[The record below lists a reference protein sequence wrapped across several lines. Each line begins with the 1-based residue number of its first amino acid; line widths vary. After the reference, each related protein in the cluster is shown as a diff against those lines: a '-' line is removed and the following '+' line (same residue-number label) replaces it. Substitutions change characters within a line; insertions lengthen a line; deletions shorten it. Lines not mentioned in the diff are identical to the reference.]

1 MTTEMINNIGD
12 RLVAKMRVVNLY
24 KKKGEYAGN
33 FRKCPFY
40 SEFVGM
46 TQMLKTLGIDFDIDW
61 DANVTQMTAVTVMG
75 KRFDV

>member
-1 MTTEMINNIGD
+1 MTAEMITNIGD
-12 RLVAKMRVVNLY
+12 RLVTKMRVVNIY
-24 KKKGEYAGN
+24 KAGGEYADN

-61 DANVTQMTAVTVMG
+61 DASVTQMTAVTVMG

>member
-12 RLVAKMRVVNLY
+12 RLTTKMRVVNLY
-24 KKKGEYAGN
+24 KESGEFADN

-46 TQMLKTLGIDFDIDW
+46 TQMLKTLGIEFEIDW
-61 DANVTQMTAVTVMG
+61 DVNVSKMTAVTVMG
-75 KRFDV
+75 KRFEV

>member
-12 RLVAKMRVVNLY
+12 RLVTKMRVVNLY
-24 KKKGEYAGN
+24 KKNGEYADN

-46 TQMLKTLGIDFDIDW
+46 TQMLKTLGVDFEIDW
-61 DANVTQMTAVTVMG
+61 DASVTQMIAVTVMG
-75 KRFDV
+75 KRFEV